1 VFRRKTTDT
10 RQRKFERAT
19 ARVIAWQMLSL
30 AVLAARPRRQLQFA
44 RLIHAENERPEACQ
58 DEKPDCAGWAADGEC
73 EANAGYMMQACAHS
87 CTRCAEGPSG
97 VGVMRSKKERAGR
110 RDTACDNLDDD
121 CEARVAAGACHDGSD
136 APLRCPAGCRI
147 CRFPEVAKEAYG
159 CSGGSLFGSLTGCER
174 RRLRCARPQH
184 TPPLVTPG
192 DIDVTMR
199 RILTDFPQYSPR
211 AISRP
216 GEGAHGDGER
226 VAPWVIT
233 LQDFLSDEEVAAF
246 ISGCRALTLTL
257 PPGPSP
263 AQTLTLDPTARS

>member
-1 VFRRKTTDT
+1 
-10 RQRKFERAT
+10 
-19 ARVIAWQMLSL
+19 M
-30 AVLAARPRRQLQFA
+30 
-44 RLIHAENERPEACQ
+44 
-58 DEKPDCAGWAADGEC
+58 
-73 EANAGYMMQACAHS
+73 
-87 CTRCAEGPSG
+87 
-97 VGVMRSKKERAGR
+97 
-110 RDTACDNLDDD
+110 
-121 CEARVAAGACHDGSD
+121 
-136 APLRCPAGCRI
+136 
-147 CRFPEVAKEAYG
+147 
-159 CSGGSLFGSLTGCER
+159 
-174 RRLRCARPQH
+174 RPQH

-263 AQTLTLDPTARS
+263 AQTLTPDPTARS